1 MARSYSASGIV
12 LKRSDVGE
20 ADRIVTIFTK
30 EFGKVAAIA
39 KGCRKLSSSRAAALE
54 PGSHSKLFLIETKS
68 LPILTQAQLI
78 TDFSHAKKDLVSM
91 RKVFEVLEIIDSLLI
106 EEDAQE
112 RVFAH
117 TLAIFEHLNA
127 KEETKSSFVRAH
139 LTAIVEILGFA
150 DRQDIVGSK
159 PFRDYVEELT
169 SKKMKSFAFLTQ
181 S

>member
-1 MARSYSASGIV
+1 MAKSYSATGII

-20 ADRIVTIFTK
+20 ADRIVTTFSR
-30 EFGKVAAIA
+30 EYGKIAAIA

-54 PGSHSKLFLIETKS
+54 PGSHSKIYLIGTKS

-91 RKVFEVLEIIDSLLI
+91 RKVFEVLEIIDSLLV
-106 EEDAQE
+106 EEDIQE
-112 RVFAH
+112 RVFGH
-117 TLAIFEHLNA
+117 TLAIFEHLNE
-127 KEETKSSFVRAH
+127 KSETKSSVVRAH

-150 DRQDIVGSK
+150 DRDDLTGNK

-169 SKKMKSFAFLTQ
+169 QKKLKAFAFLSQ
-181 S
+181 A

>member
-1 MARSYSASGIV
+1 MHSSSVSGII

-20 ADRIVTIFTK
+20 ADRIVTVFTR
-30 EFGKVAAIA
+30 EQGKIAAVA

-54 PGSHSKLFLIETKS
+54 PGSHSKIFLVETKS

-78 TDFSHAKKDLVSM
+78 TDFSHAKKDLTSM

-106 EEDAQE
+106 ESDIQE

-117 TLAIFEHLNA
+117 TLAIFEHLNTLELTNA
-127 KEETKSSFVRAH
+127 NTVRAH

-150 DRQDIVGSK
+150 DRANMVGGR

-169 SKKMKSFAFLTQ
+169 QKKMKAYAYLTQ
-181 S
+181 G